1 MKNILIE
8 ENVSHKVA
16 DTVRKETNA
25 KTIQFYNM
33 GSHTKQQDD
42 DNNTYQS
49 FMKKILKPLK
59 SAKTNKSI
67 KIIEKTT
74 PKKH

>member
-25 KTIQFYNM
+25 KTIKFYNM

-59 SAKTNKSI
+59 KR
-67 KIIEKTT
+67 
-74 PKKH
+74 

>member
-33 GSHTKQQDD
+33 GSH
-42 DNNTYQS
+42 
-49 FMKKILKPLK
+49 
-59 SAKTNKSI
+59 
-67 KIIEKTT
+67 KTT
-74 PKKH
+74 R